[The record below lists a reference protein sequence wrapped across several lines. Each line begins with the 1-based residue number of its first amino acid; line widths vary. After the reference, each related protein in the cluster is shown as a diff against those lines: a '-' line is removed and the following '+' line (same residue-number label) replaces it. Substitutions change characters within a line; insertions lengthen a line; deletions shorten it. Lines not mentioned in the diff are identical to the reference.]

1 MVYSHVFVICVTM
14 FPHLEKDSAFS
25 VFAGLRVWNIIYF
38 PCSVDVPVQQG
49 VGLHCIHHHSVLVIF
64 KMSVLSLDGIKR
76 EVGLHQHLCFYASI
90 PHVFSTRQFLHF
102 FPHFSSFFLC
112 SASQAC
118 STSSFMSTAL
128 HSYRCK
134 TSQLYFTACNLC
146 KVCLTF
152 PV

>member
-1 MVYSHVFVICVTM
+1 MVCSHVFVICVTM

-25 VFAGLRVWNIIYF
+25 VFAGLRGWNIIYF

-64 KMSVLSLDGIKR
+64 KMSVLSNCPALNGQLDCTSTF
-76 EVGLHQHLCFYASI
+76 VFMPVYLMCFQHVSFFTFFLTSLHPFYAL
-90 PHVFSTRQFLHF
+90 LHKRVVL
-102 FPHFSSFFLC
+102 PLSWV
-112 SASQAC
+112 
-118 STSSFMSTAL
+118 L